1 MRDGVAGDRS
11 FDFSGLRRRVRA
23 TGQRLRAGDLY
34 HNVFASFY
42 SRSHGG
48 GHHLVPVFLRDLGL
62 QRHPRTQKDRRQ
74 NGVAHAGGGG
84 GDHPIAVWFSAK
96 VTTGLFGLLLGIVLI
111 LLSLYFLFFDKRINI
126 RPTMPN
132 GIFSGA
138 LGGTLGGLF
147 STGGPPAVLY
157 LTHATP
163 DNATYF
169 ATIQFYFAVTNV
181 YSTVHRAVNGFITRE
196 VLVLAAIGLIGCILG
211 NLVGKLV
218 FDPLDAKKLKLI
230 IYLGMIVSGLLM
242 VI

>member
-1 MRDGVAGDRS
+1 M
-11 FDFSGLRRRVRA
+11 
-23 TGQRLRAGDLY
+23 
-34 HNVFASFY
+34 
-42 SRSHGG
+42 
-48 GHHLVPVFLRDLGL
+48 
-62 QRHPRTQKDRRQ
+62 
-74 NGVAHAGGGG
+74 
-84 GDHPIAVWFSAK
+84 
-96 VTTGLFGLLLGIVLI
+96 TTGLFGLLLGIVLI